1 MASKE
6 RRRSVFQVGI
16 GPSAIADHGTDPALQ
31 RAIHEDLLEDLMI
44 HGQLVFSSKE
54 HLDSFVAAVRDLP
67 PSLAKAWETVL
78 ASRRI
83 SVGIANPAH
92 EPTLDE
98 LLDPAALD
106 ENYSNTVQLVLL
118 ESTQAELLGVPREEF
133 SAQSPGGLV
142 EVGRI
147 TTASRTA
154 TVMAARQIMAA
165 PLRPGTSREEEWKE
179 RLQPLV
185 ASTRPVVIYD
195 KYAGVQA
202 ARHYIYDRPQGDGL
216 TWLLRHISTI
226 TDQKVRI
233 ITAVPFK
240 SAPREPMD
248 AETVQRGLVL
258 LKKSLKNQLKL
269 DLVLVPERT
278 RTGDHIERFGHDRHI
293 RFGRRAALTFG
304 MGVQSFS
311 HKQFPETITVGNLPI
326 ADAQVREERMY
337 RAAMRPP
344 PGGWWA
350 DPQPEPD

>member
-1 MASKE
+1 LASEE

-16 GPSAIADHGTDPALQ
+16 GPSAIADHGTDPAL
-31 RAIHEDLLEDLMI
+31 HEDLLEDLMI
-44 HGQLVFSSKE
+44 HGQLVFSSEE

-83 SVGIANPAH
+83 TVGIANPAH

-106 ENYSNTVQLVLL
+106 ENYSNTVQLVLV

-202 ARHYIYDRPQGDGL
+202 ARRP
-216 TWLLRHISTI
+216 
-226 TDQKVRI
+226 
-233 ITAVPFK
+233 
-240 SAPREPMD
+240 APRRRTDLAVAPHQHHQRPKGSHHYRG
-248 AETVQRGLVL
+248 AVQI
-258 LKKSLKNQLKL
+258 
-269 DLVLVPERT
+269 RT
-278 RTGDHIERFGHDRHI
+278 SRTH
-293 RFGRRAALTFG
+293 GRRNRATGPGLAEEVAEEPTQTG
-304 MGVQSFS
+304 SGAGAGTHQNRRP
-311 HKQFPETITVGNLPI
+311 HRTI
-326 ADAQVREERMY
+326 
-337 RAAMRPP
+337 RP
-344 PGGWWA
+344 
-350 DPQPEPD
+350 